1 MNNELLESVYN
12 SSLESDG
19 SASKENE
26 AYLES
31 IEGHLNQLSNAWDN
45 LWVNDNNRE
54 VINFFLDFAKGALE
68 ALDAVGGLKAAL
80 IGGGG
85 LFAGFKLFKDS
96 GGRVKMFTLSE
107 YATGEFSSDVYELC
121 VA

>member
-96 GGRVKMFTLSE
+96 GGRVNMFTLSE